1 MTSPITI
8 RLAQT
13 DAEKLACFPVMKELR
28 PHLEKADFLPQLGR
42 QEAQGYQLAFAE
54 EGSQVVAVA
63 GFWIN
68 EAFAYSKYLYVYDL
82 VTSETARSS
91 GQGGALLEFL
101 KTLARDAGCKQ
112 LHLDS
117 GVQRFR
123 AHKFYL
129 REGFIISAHHFQLVL

>member
-1 MTSPITI
+1 MNIK
-8 RLAQT
+8 LAQT

-28 PHLEKADFLPQLGR
+28 THLEEAEFMPQLGR
-42 QEAQGYQLAFAE
+42 QEAQGYRLAFVEDA
-54 EGSQVVAVA
+54 GQIVAVA

-68 EAFAYSKYLYVYDL
+68 EAFVYGKYMYVFDL
-82 VTSETARSS
+82 VTSDTARS
-91 GQGGALLEFL
+91 GGHGRALLEFL
-101 KTLARDAGCKQ
+101 KGAARDAGCAQ

-129 REGFIISAHHFQLVL
+129 REGFIISSHHFQLVL

>member
-1 MTSPITI
+1 MNIK
-8 RLAQT
+8 LAQT

-28 PHLEKADFLPQLGR
+28 THLEEADFLPQLKR
-42 QEAQGYQLAFAE
+42 LEAQDYQLAYVE
-54 EGSQVVAVA
+54 DEGRVVSVA

-68 EAFAYSKYLYVYDL
+68 ETFSYGKYMYVYDL
-82 VTSETARSS
+82 VTSETARSKGYS
-91 GQGGALLEFL
+91 KALLDYL
-101 KTLARDAGCKQ
+101 KNLAKEAGCAQ

-129 REGFIISAHHFQLVL
+129 REGFMIASHHFQQLL

>member
-1 MTSPITI
+1 MNIK
-8 RLAQT
+8 LAQT

-28 PHLEKADFLPQLGR
+28 THLEEADFLPQLKR
-42 QEAQGYQLAFAE
+42 LETQDYQLVYVE
-54 EGSQVVAVA
+54 DKSQVVAVA

-68 EAFAYSKYLYVYDL
+68 EAFANGKYMYVYDL
-82 VTSETARSS
+82 VTSSTARSKGYS
-91 GQGGALLEFL
+91 KALMDYL
-101 KTLARDAGCKQ
+101 KNLAREAGCAQ

-129 REGFIISAHHFQLVL
+129 REGFIISAHHFQQTL